1 MTDVTATPN
10 PSNEKAESIR
20 IFLIVAYIFM
30 FFFPFVSAIIAY
42 IKRGESEGTVYQSHF
57 SYLLRTF
64 WVGFFLLIVPIF
76 LVPILF
82 GSLYLSPFSMLSVVI
97 GFVSTIVYFVVFL
110 WCLVRVVFGLI
121 KAFTRETV
129 KAKTWLV

>member
-1 MTDVTATPN
+1 MTDVTTTPT

-20 IFLIVAYIFM
+20 VFLIVAYIFM

-57 SYLLRTF
+57 PYLLRTF

-121 KAFTRETV
+121 KVFTRETV

>member
-1 MTDVTATPN
+1 MADVTTTPN